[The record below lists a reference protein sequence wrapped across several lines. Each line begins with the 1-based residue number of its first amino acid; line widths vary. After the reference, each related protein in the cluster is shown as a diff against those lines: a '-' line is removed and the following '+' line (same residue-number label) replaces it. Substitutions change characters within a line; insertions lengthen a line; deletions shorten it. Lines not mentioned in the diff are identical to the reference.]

1 VDGLLVYNIIGM
13 KKLFNSITSRLAG
26 IFILV
31 FIALAWYSFEA
42 TKKLHEAM
50 QKSDALET
58 TITDMNQ
65 KIERYEIQM
74 DDSTRLHAATVKN
87 LRITADNIQAKYNDL
102 LKASSIKKKDVN
114 SVAIIGTKTR
124 DTVYVPTEIDSFGG
138 LQTGYKDQFI
148 NISVNINPERLATIA
163 YASRDS
169 LSLIV
174 TQKKHSILFGLIKWK
189 SLEKTTVINHN
200 PNAMISSLQTIDVIK

>member
-1 VDGLLVYNIIGM
+1 M
-13 KKLFNSITSRLAG
+13 KELFGSITSKLAG

-31 FIALAWYSFEA
+31 FFALVWYSYET
-42 TKKLHEAM
+42 TKKLNEAK
-50 QKSDALET
+50 QKSETLET
-58 TITDMNQ
+58 TISDMNQ
-65 KIERYEIQM
+65 KIERFEIQM

-87 LRITADNIQAKYNDL
+87 LRMTADNIQAKYDEL

-114 SVAIIGTKTR
+114 SVAIIGTEAK
-124 DTVYVPTEIDSFGG
+124 DTVYVPTEVDSFGG

-148 NISVNINPERLATIA
+148 DISVNINPERLATIA

-200 PNAMISSLQTIDVIK
+200 PNATISSLQTIDVIE

>member
-1 VDGLLVYNIIGM
+1 M
-13 KKLFNSITSRLAG
+13 KELFGSITSKLAG

-31 FIALAWYSFEA
+31 FLALVWYSYET
-42 TKKLHEAM
+42 TKKLNEAK
-50 QKSDALET
+50 QKSETLET
-58 TITDMNQ
+58 TISDMNQ
-65 KIERYEIQM
+65 KIERFEIQM

-87 LRITADNIQAKYNDL
+87 LRMTADNIQTKYNEL

-114 SVAIIGTKTR
+114 SVAIIGTEAK
-124 DTVYVPTEIDSFGG
+124 DTVYVPTEVDSFGG

-148 NISVNINPERLATIA
+148 DISVNINPERLATIA

-200 PNAMISSLQTIDVIK
+200 PNATISSLQTIDVIE

>member
-1 VDGLLVYNIIGM
+1 M
-13 KKLFNSITSRLAG
+13 KELFGSITSKLAG
-26 IFILV
+26 VFILV
-31 FIALAWYSFEA
+31 FIALVWYSVET
-42 TKKLHEAM
+42 TKKLNEAK
-50 QKSDALET
+50 QKSETLET
-58 TITDMNQ
+58 TISDMNQ
-65 KIERYEIQM
+65 KMERFEIQM

-87 LRITADNIQAKYNDL
+87 LRMTADNIQAKYDEL

-114 SVAIIGTKTR
+114 SVAVIGTEAR
-124 DTVYVPTEIDSFGG
+124 DTVYVPTLVDSFGG

-148 NISVNINPERLATIA
+148 DISVNINPERLATIA

-174 TQKKHSILFGLIKWK
+174 NQKKHSILFGLIKWK

-200 PNAMISSLQTIDVIK
+200 PNATISSLQTINVIE